1 MTTNWISAGR
11 MADIP
16 QRGARVVEVAGLAV
30 AVFRTSDDK
39 VLAVEDRCPHRG
51 GPLSQGIVFG
61 TSVAC
66 PLHGWVI
73 ELESGDARAPDVGCV
88 RKFSV
93 RVENDMVYLDA
104 GATITA

>member
-1 MTTNWISAGR
+1 MTTNWISAGL

-16 QRGARVVEVAGLAV
+16 QRGARVVDVAGLAV

-93 RVENDMVYLDA
+93 RVENDTVYLDA
-104 GATITA
+104 GATVTA